1 MLPKEKLPLGFDL
14 GDKALNEAALV
25 LRLLHIE
32 QLRKLQNDANKALVK
47 IQQITANPITDTNL
61 GQVGRGWWVYLSLYD
76 AEYG

>member
-1 MLPKEKLPLGFDL
+1 MEKLRGKMLPKEKLPLGFDL

-61 GQVGRGWWVYLSLYD
+61 GQVGRG
-76 AEYG
+76 